1 MISYA
6 KVLLLAALWAQGC
19 FSSMAVEP
27 NREAMRETM
36 PLYTVLSNLELL
48 NNTQCREELQSL
60 RDAVDHKVLW
70 GMRLLDVS
78 GRPGSGFT
86 LGNNF
91 WPGSR
96 MGCVYIHY
104 KRNIPV
110 SLKLMRNAS
119 QYRDP
124 KTEFPPYPVQY
135 YVARFVHNS
144 TQQYHMGVPGQD
156 NMVMGMCLPSSC
168 TVDELAVIIERIFRD
183 RTLLIGQLYSADFK
197 LVEVSD
203 VTDDHQWLLSGQK
216 ILAMLWLLLS
226 LGVVIVATVY
236 DVMFYQKR
244 LMKKRDFLTFENN
257 NSAELKND
265 VEAKRELEPENVC
278 LDEHKPEN
286 MTTKIL
292 LCFSANTNAKQI
304 FTFESGANSLPA
316 LHGIKFISML
326 WVISAHSA
334 YFSYSYMVN
343 LSLGVIFMDG
353 FLTKIISN
361 ATYSVDTFLCVSGF
375 LMSSIY
381 LKVMHKENRTLT
393 LGIRMVQLIQQTI
406 KRFIRLTPAYLIVI
420 LIAILNYTYYEKT
433 STYQMYESPSYHCS
447 KYWWRNL
454 LYINNFYS
462 WDELCLSWS
471 WYIGNDMQFFIYGTI
486 LLMLYS
492 WRSYIGLS
500 LGAVTLISCILLN
513 GYLAYELDYAHTLD
527 DIQRTLTALYMRPWL
542 RIGPFLVG
550 MFTATIIDKMNYKLN
565 LTTKGKILGWTMGV
579 LCNCSILFGGME
591 RNMPMLM
598 RIIYTAM
605 SRTFWGVGISWLIV
619 ACITNNGGIVN
630 QILSLKLWIPLSRLT
645 FCAYLLHPLI
655 ISSMNLNS
663 YYPQHFDLLTTSNMV
678 VGFAVITYVCSVM
691 LSLVAEAPAI
701 NVFRILTNP
710 HRRMK

>member
-1 MISYA
+1 
-6 KVLLLAALWAQGC
+6 
-19 FSSMAVEP
+19 
-27 NREAMRETM
+27 
-36 PLYTVLSNLELL
+36 
-48 NNTQCREELQSL
+48 
-60 RDAVDHKVLW
+60 
-70 GMRLLDVS
+70 
-78 GRPGSGFT
+78 
-86 LGNNF
+86 
-91 WPGSR
+91 
-96 MGCVYIHY
+96 
-104 KRNIPV
+104 
-110 SLKLMRNAS
+110 MRNVS

-144 TQQYHMGVPGQD
+144 TQQYHMGISGQE

-216 ILAMLWLLLS
+216 ILAILWLLLS
-226 LGVVIVATVY
+226 LGVVIIATVY

-244 LMKKRDFLTFENN
+244 LMKKKDFLTFENN

-265 VEAKRELEPENVC
+265 VEAKREPEPESVC
-278 LDEHKPEN
+278 LDEHKPES

-304 FTFESGANSLPA
+304 FTFESGADSLPA
-316 LHGIKFISML
+316 LHGIKFISMI
-326 WVISAHSA
+326 WVIFGHTA

-343 LSLGVIFMDG
+343 LPLATMSLDVIIG
-353 FLTKIISN
+353 KVVSN

-375 LMSSIY
+375 LMGSIN
-381 LKVMHKENRTLT
+381 LKAMHKKNTTVTL
-393 LGIRMVQLIQQTI
+393 RRSMVELIEQTI

-420 LIAILNYTYYEKT
+420 FIAILNYTHSEKT
-433 STYQMYESPSYHCS
+433 STYQMYDSPGYYCS

-471 WYIGNDMQFFIYGTI
+471 WYISNDMQFFIYGTI
-486 LLMLYS
+486 LLLLYT

-500 LGAVTLISCILLN
+500 LGAVTLISCILSN
-513 GYLAYELDYAHTLD
+513 GYLAYDLDYVPTVD
-527 DIQRTLTALYMRPWL
+527 NMMRTLTVLYIRPWL
-542 RIGPFLVG
+542 RIGPFIVG
-550 MFTATIIDKMNYKLN
+550 LFTATIMNKMNYKLN
-565 LTTKGKILGWTMGV
+565 LTTKSKILGWTMGV

-591 RNMPMLM
+591 RNMPLL
-598 RIIYTAM
+598 ISVIYTAI
-605 SRTFWGVGISWLIV
+605 SRILWGVGISWLIV

-630 QILSLKLWIPLSRLT
+630 QILSFKLWIPLSRLT
-645 FCAYLLHPLI
+645 FSAYLIHPLV
-655 ISSMNLNS
+655 ISTINLNNS
-663 YYPQHFDLLTTSNMV
+663 YPQYFDLLTASIMAL
-678 VGFAVITYVCSVM
+678 GFAVMTYVCSVM

-701 NVFRILTNP
+701 KVFKILTTSN
-710 HRRMK
+710 RRMK

>member
-6 KVLLLAALWAQGC
+6 KVVLLAALWAQGC

-60 RDAVDHKVLW
+60 RDAVDHNILW

-78 GRPGSGFT
+78 GHPGSGFT
-86 LGNNF
+86 IGNNF

-144 TQQYHMGVPGQD
+144 TQQYHMGVSGQD
-156 NMVMGMCLPSSC
+156 NMLMGLCLPSSC
-168 TVDELAVIIERIFRD
+168 TVDELAVIIEKIFRD

-203 VTDDHQWLLSGQK
+203 VIDDYQWLLSGQK
-216 ILAMLWLLLS
+216 ILALLWLLLS
-226 LGVVIVATVY
+226 LGVVIVATLY

-244 LMKKRDFLTFENN
+244 LIQKRDYLTLQ
-257 NSAELKND
+257 NSNTVELKND
-265 VEAKRELEPENVC
+265 VEAKREPEPESVC

-326 WVISAHSA
+326 WVIFAHSGA
-334 YFSYSYMVN
+334 YSYDYMVD
-343 LSLGVIFMDG
+343 LPLMAIYSGGI
-353 FLTKIISN
+353 LTKLISN

-375 LMSSIY
+375 LMSSNY
-381 LKVMHKENRTLT
+381 LKVMRKGKPILT
-393 LGIRMVQLIQQTI
+393 FGMSMLQLILQTI
-406 KRFIRLTPAYLIVI
+406 KRFIRLTPAHLIVI
-420 LIAILNYTYYEKT
+420 LIAILNYTYYENT
-433 STYQMYESPSYHCS
+433 STYQIYESPSYYCS

-471 WYIGNDMQFFIYGTI
+471 WYISNDMQFFIYGTI
-486 LLMLYS
+486 LLLLYT

-500 LGAVTLISCILLN
+500 LGAVTLISCILWN
-513 GYLAYELDYAHTLD
+513 GYLAYDLDFVLAWGNLHTMFTMLY
-527 DIQRTLTALYMRPWL
+527 IQPWL

-550 MFTATIIDKMNYKLN
+550 MVTAAIIDKMNYKLN
-565 LTTKGKILGWTMGV
+565 LTTKSKILGWTMGV

-591 RNMPMLM
+591 RNMPIL
-598 RIIYTAM
+598 ISVIYTAI
-605 SRTFWGVGISWLIV
+605 SRTVWGVGISWLIV

-630 QILSLKLWIPLSRLT
+630 QILSFKLWIPFSRLT
-645 FCAYLLHPLI
+645 FSAYLLNPLI
-655 ISSMNLNS
+655 ITSVNLYS
-663 YYPQHFDLLTTSNMV
+663 FYPHRSNLVAMTNKA
-678 VGFAVITYVCSVM
+678 VGLWVITYVCSMV

-701 NVFRILTNP
+701 NVLKILSNP
-710 HRRMK
+710 NRRMK

>member
-1 MISYA
+1 MISYT
-6 KVLLLAALWAQGC
+6 KVVLLAALWARGC

-60 RDAVDHKVLW
+60 REAVDHNVLW

-78 GRPGSGFT
+78 GHPGSGFT
-86 LGNNF
+86 HGNNF

-110 SLKLMRNAS
+110 SLKHMRNVS

-124 KTEFPPYPVQY
+124 NTEFPPYPVQY
-135 YVARFVHNS
+135 YIARFVHNS
-144 TQQYHMGVPGQD
+144 TQQYHLGMKGQD

-168 TVDELAVIIERIFRD
+168 TVDELSVIIEKIFRD

-203 VTDDHQWLLSGQK
+203 LTDDHQWLLSGQK

-244 LMKKRDFLTFENN
+244 LMKKRDFLMLQNDNTV
-257 NSAELKND
+257 ELMND
-265 VEAKRELEPENVC
+265 VEAKREPEPESVC
-278 LDEHKPEN
+278 LDEHKPES
-286 MTTKIL
+286 MAAKIL
-292 LCFSANTNAKQI
+292 MCFSAYTNAKQI
-304 FTFESGANSLPA
+304 FTFEIGADSLPA
-316 LHGIKFISML
+316 LHGIKSISML
-326 WVISAHSA
+326 WIIFVHTA
-334 YFSYSYMVN
+334 YYSNNYMVN
-343 LSLGVIFMDG
+343 VSLGVIVMDG

-433 STYQMYESPSYHCS
+433 STYQIFESPSYYCS

-513 GYLAYELDYAHTLD
+513 GYLAYELDYVPTVD
-527 DIQRTLTALYMRPWL
+527 DTHRTLTALYMRPWL

-619 ACITNNGGIVN
+619 VCITNNGGIVN
-630 QILSLKLWIPLSRLT
+630 KILSFKLWIPISRLT
-645 FCAYLLHPLI
+645 FGAYLLNPLI
-655 ISSMNLNS
+655 ITSVNLYN
-663 YYPQHFDLLTTSNMV
+663 YHPHYFDVLSTANMA
-678 VGFAVITYVCSVM
+678 VGFTVITYVCSVV
-691 LSLVAEAPAI
+691 LSLVAESPAI
-701 NVFRILTNP
+701 NVFRILSNLNW
-710 HRRMK
+710 RMK